1 MRLKNSILSRWF
13 GSKAGEET
21 KEGTKEEQIEERQEE
36 GGAPSVEDPA
46 RLKLLLDDALCQLWE
61 LCEARQELP
70 EPEIRL
76 AGVRQPELL
85 SEEKLEYEL
94 LRLGQKIETTAKAR
108 FEEAKSDGRRPPLP
122 AGKRKKA
129 AGRTGNPGKAGRRKT
144 WSPCRMRR
152 LEAANPGK
160 KAKWRSFPGW
170 TPRWWCF

>member
-76 AGVRQPELL
+76 AE
-85 SEEKLEYEL
+85 
-94 LRLGQKIETTAKAR
+94 I
-108 FEEAKSDGRRPPLP
+108 GR
-122 AGKRKKA
+122 AHV
-129 AGRTGNPGKAGRRKT
+129 
-144 WSPCRMRR
+144 
-152 LEAANPGK
+152 
-160 KAKWRSFPGW
+160 
-170 TPRWWCF
+170 